1 MAAETMETKPDLIRL
16 FDKAIAKAKKR
27 KPRRS
32 NAHPPTKMRMKCTSA
47 ANFR

>member
-1 MAAETMETKPDLIRL
+1 MAAETMETKQALVRQLDRAIN
-16 FDKAIAKAKKR
+16 KASKR
-27 KPRRS
+27 KRRRP